1 MRMVIGTALAAL
13 AAGQAAI
20 AAPAAPR
27 QTKLVAERN
36 LLRATRMLARW
47 QVGLVSPRSGLLLQN
62 TTATCT
68 GAGEPLA
75 GRYTH
80 FTCVLHHGRINV
92 RVAYLVQSHGGFEV
106 RRLK

>member
-13 AAGQAAI
+13 VACPAAV

-27 QTKLVAERN
+27 QAKLVAERN

-47 QVGLVSPRSGLLLQN
+47 QVGLVNPRSGLLLQN

-68 GAGEPLA
+68 GAGEPVE
-75 GRYTH
+75 GRYTR
-80 FTCVLHHGRINV
+80 FTCVLQHGRINV
-92 RVAYLVQSHGGFEV
+92 HVAYFVQQHGGFEV
-106 RRLK
+106 RRLG